1 MNVLVCVITWLFYDD
16 TEAQKAQTRPPCQG
30 RYSLPSQH
38 DLGRF
43 KGSHLSLAAPLR
55 RCKCSVPSTTMH
67 MEPSSATPEE
77 QQAAIQ
83 AAGAAARVL
92 LRALPRSD
100 QDLDIAEKADGSLVS
115 SADLASQAAIQEILL
130 PLGTPM
136 LSEEA
141 AAPAYEDR
149 KDWERFWLVD
159 PLDGTESFLKS
170 RSGFAVNI
178 ALCDETG
185 PIFGVVADP
194 LSNRMYLGGVGVPV
208 QLAPLDGSK
217 VKKVHPSPIQRPHRL
232 VTSWMEEAKLI
243 DLVPPHIDP
252 SEVVARPVSGALK
265 FCLLAT
271 GDAEIH
277 ARTGPYMEWDCASG
291 DAILRGMGI
300 DVMDLTGNRLR
311 YNSEHLR
318 VTGLRCSRV

>member
-1 MNVLVCVITWLFYDD
+1 M
-16 TEAQKAQTRPPCQG
+16 TRTASL
-30 RYSLPSQH
+30 SLPSQH
-38 DLGRF
+38 NLGRF
-43 KGSHLSLAAPLR
+43 GGYHLSLSAPLR
-55 RCKCSVPSTTMH
+55 RCKCNVPSNKTAMN
-67 MEPSSATPEE
+67 PSQATSLE
-77 QQAAIQ
+77 QQAAIA

-92 LRALPRSD
+92 LSALPKSD
-100 QDLDIAEKADGSLVS
+100 SDLHISEKADGSLVS
-115 SADLASQAAIQEILL
+115 DADMASQQVIQEHLISAGL
-130 PLGTPM
+130 PV

-141 AAPAYEDR
+141 AAPDYDVR
-149 KDWERFWLVD
+149 KDWPRFWLVD
-159 PLDGTESFLKS
+159 PLDGTESFLRS

-194 LSNRMYLGGVGVPV
+194 LANRMYLGGVGFPV
-208 QLAPLDGSK
+208 QVAPLDGST
-217 VKKVHPSPIQRPHRL
+217 VRQVHPSAIQRPYRL
-232 VTSWMEEAKLI
+232 VTSWMEEAKLT

-252 SEVVARPVSGALK
+252 ADVVARPISGALK

-291 DAILRGMGI
+291 DAILRGMNI
-300 DVMDLTGNRLR
+300 DVVDLNGKRLK
-311 YNSEHLR
+311 YNSPSLR